1 MGMTTLAAALLGG
14 LAGLG
19 ALIAVAGWLGTP
31 VRDERASRRGR
42 GLDQL
47 NLRLGLAVAAAV
59 LVGALTRWPVAM
71 AAAALFG
78 WTAPTLLGARA
89 RRRREA
95 ERTEAVARWAEQL
108 RDTMTAAAGLHEA
121 IGVTAR
127 VAPLPIRSEVQELA
141 ARLRR
146 VPLADAA
153 RHFSAAIGNAAG
165 DQVAVAL
172 ILASERHGARLAEVL
187 GRVAAATRAEA
198 ALHLR
203 IEAQRARTYSQA
215 RLISGVIAGVVAVY
229 VVLNREYLA
238 PFATVSGQLV
248 LALVCGLWF
257 ASLWALVRLA
267 EVASGERLLGQ
278 VAALGPTE
286 AGR

>member
-1 MGMTTLAAALLGG
+1 M
-14 LAGLG
+14 
-19 ALIAVAGWLGTP
+19 V
-31 VRDERASRRGR
+31 
-42 GLDQL
+42 
-47 NLRLGLAVAAAV
+47 
-59 LVGALTRWPVAM
+59 
-71 AAAALFG
+71 AAALFG
-78 WTAPTLLGARA
+78 WTAPTLLGARS

-95 ERTEAVARWAEQL
+95 ERVEAVARWAEQL
-108 RDTMTAAAGLHEA
+108 RDTMAAAAGLHEA

-127 VAPLPIRSEVQELA
+127 VAPQPIRSEVQELA

-153 RHFSAAIGNAAG
+153 RHFAAAVGNAAG

-198 ALHLR
+198 ALQLR

-229 VVLNREYLA
+229 IVLNRQYLA

-267 EVASGERLLGQ
+267 EVAPGERLLGQ

>member
-1 MGMTTLAAALLGG
+1 MGMTTLTAALLGCV
-14 LAGLG
+14 AGLG
-19 ALIAVAGWLGTP
+19 VLMAVAGWRGVPARTG
-31 VRDERASRRGR
+31 RRARPGR
-42 GLDQL
+42 TVDQL
-47 NLRLGLAVAAAV
+47 NLRLGLAGGAAV
-59 LVGALTRWPVAM
+59 LVGALTRWPVAIV
-71 AAAALFG
+71 AAALFG

-95 ERTEAVARWAEQL
+95 DRTEAVARWAEQL

-127 VAPLPIRSEVQELA
+127 VAPLSIRPEVQELA

-146 VPLADAA
+146 EPLADAA
-153 RHFSAAIGNAAG
+153 RHFAARVGNAAG

-172 ILASERHGARLAEVL
+172 ILAAERHGARLGEVL

-203 IEAQRARTYSQA
+203 IEAQRARTFSQA
-215 RLISGVIAGVVAVY
+215 RLICAVIAGVVAVY
-229 VVLNREYLA
+229 VVLNRDYLA
-238 PFATVSGQLV
+238 PFATASGQLV

-257 ASLWALVRLA
+257 ASFWALVRLA
-267 EVASGERLLGQ
+267 EVAPGERLLAR
-278 VAALGPTE
+278 VAALPTTE